1 MDVLVDK
8 GEVALFQV
16 IIVEDEKPIL
26 DLMKVIIGRNPN
38 FTISGTFVSPI
49 EALDRLPDLMPDV
62 AFLDVEMPKMNG
74 LELAQ
79 KINTLSER
87 TKIVFT
93 TAYKHYALEAFDV
106 YALDYILKP
115 VTPAAIERVAERL
128 KKSHRPAAL
137 NGWKTGKAVIK
148 CFGGFE
154 IRSPEGAPIR
164 FPTRMTEELFAYFLC
179 HPGRELS
186 KWQLA
191 DMLWP
196 DKLEERVSHN
206 LHNTIYRLKKVLK
219 EIGIGMDIQ
228 KSNDG
233 YILDTGQEEYDVLA
247 YEKYPDEPG
256 NMEQAERLCSLYKGP
271 LLDGKPY
278 LWKVPLEEIYYN
290 KYTALIRYLITEDLA
305 KQEWMK
311 AEHRLEIYV
320 SLYPVHEEMNR
331 TLMGL
336 YAMRGDKEKIA
347 RQYSL
352 FEDTYRKVLG
362 LEPPQELR
370 DRVAFWLG

>member
-1 MDVLVDK
+1 M
-8 GEVALFQV
+8 ALFQV
-16 IIVEDEKPIL
+16 FIVEDEKPIL
-26 DLMKVIIGRNPN
+26 DLMKVIIGRNPY
-38 FTISGTFVSPI
+38 FTITGTFVSPL
-49 EALDRLPDLMPDV
+49 EALDHLPRLEPDV
-62 AFLDVEMPKMNG
+62 AFLDVEMPRMNG

-79 KINTLSER
+79 NISRLSER

-128 KKSHRPAAL
+128 LKLHRPVVL
-137 NGWKTGKAVIK
+137 NGHRDWTSAIK
-148 CFGGFE
+148 CFGGLDV
-154 IRSPEGAPIR
+154 RSPEGAPVR

-179 HPGRELS
+179 HPGKEQS

-196 DKLEERVSHN
+196 DMKEERVSHN
-206 LHNTIYRLKKVLK
+206 LHNTIYRLKKLLK
-219 EIGIGMDIQ
+219 ENGIGMDIQ
-228 KSNDG
+228 KSNEG
-233 YILDTGQEEYDVLA
+233 YLLDTGHVLYDVLA
-247 YEKYPDEPG
+247 FEKEYDALTGDPKDA
-256 NMEQAERLCSLYKGP
+256 EQAERLCALYKGP

-278 LWKVPLEEIYYN
+278 LWKMPLEEAHFN
-290 KYTALIRYLITEDLA
+290 KYTALVRYLLAEDLA
-305 KQEWMK
+305 KQKWLK
-311 AEHRLEIYV
+311 AEQRLEAYV

-336 YAMRGDKEKIA
+336 YAMRGDKEKIV
-347 RQYSL
+347 RQFSV
-352 FEDTYRKVLG
+352 FEHTYRKVLG

-370 DRVAFWLG
+370 DRVASWLG